1 MPLRQLN
8 NNPILARVIAKQNS
22 YQPKERDDTEIQYC
36 ETGENKI
43 AARSTF

>member
-8 NNPILARVIAKQNS
+8 NPVMARMVAKLNS
-22 YQPKERDDTEIQYC
+22 YQPKERDGIEIQYC
-36 ETGENKI
+36 ENGDNKI